1 MLPHHQR
8 IADEY
13 AADVRDIKRERWRF
27 MWRTLA
33 WCWAWVIIGG
43 LLMGESFHINA
54 VIGWIYFPKLM
65 AKAQAFF
72 LGGLFVGSA
81 GPVATLLVAW
91 RRAMDRGLL
100 D

>member
-8 IADEY
+8 IAAEY
-13 AADVRDIKRERWRF
+13 AADAHDIKRERR
-27 MWRTLA
+27 RLA
-33 WCWAWVIIGG
+33 LQMLGWCWLWAIVGG

-54 VIGWIYFPKLM
+54 VVGWIYFPRLM
-65 AKAQAFF
+65 ARAQGYF
-72 LGGLFVGSA
+72 LGGLFVGTA
-81 GPVATLLVAW
+81 GPLSTLFVGW

>member
-13 AADVRDIKRERWRF
+13 AADARDVKRERWRF
-27 MWRTLA
+27 LWQTA
-33 WCWAWVIIGG
+33 VWCWVWVIVGG

-54 VIGWIYFPKLM
+54 IVGWIYFPKLM
-65 AKAQAFF
+65 AKAQAYF
-72 LGGLFVGSA
+72 LGGLFVGTA
-81 GPVATLLVAW
+81 GPLATLLVAW
-91 RRAMDRGLL
+91 RKAMERGLL

>member
-13 AADVRDIKRERWRF
+13 AADARDVKIERRRF
-27 MWRTLA
+27 MIQTLA
-33 WCWAWVIIGG
+33 LCWLWVILGG

-72 LGGLFVGSA
+72 LGGLFVGTA
-81 GPVATLLVAW
+81 GPVATLLVTW